1 MESIFLLLALYSSW
15 RLQRTLA
22 SLQNRIALVTG
33 ASRGIGKSIAI
44 ALANAGCHVAVN
56 YHAQQSAAE
65 SVRSAIQKLGRRAIA
80 IQADVSIP
88 ADVERIV
95 SQTERE
101 LGEVQI
107 LVNNAGIAQTKPIA
121 EITLE
126 DWEHMLRVN
135 LSSAFL
141 VTQRV
146 LPAMRKRRWG
156 RIINLSSVAAQTGG
170 VIGPHYAASKAG
182 LIGLTHSYA
191 ALLAKEGITAN
202 AIAPAL
208 LETDMVTG
216 NPNASADRIPLG
228 YFGHPDEAGRAA
240 VLLAES
246 DYITGQTLNLNG
258 GWYMS

>member
-1 MESIFLLLALYSSW
+1 
-15 RLQRTLA
+15 LA
-22 SLQNRIALVTG
+22 SLHNRIALITG
-33 ASRGIGKSIAI
+33 ASRGIGKSTAL
-44 ALANAGCHVAVN
+44 ALANAGCHISVN
-56 YHAQQSAAE
+56 YHKQAAAAE
-65 SVRSAIQKLGRRAIA
+65 SVVAAIQNLGRRAIP
-80 IQADVSIP
+80 IQADVSLP
-88 ADVERIV
+88 ADVDRLV
-95 SQTERE
+95 SQTERD
-101 LGEVQI
+101 LGEIEI

-126 DWEHMLRVN
+126 DWDRILRVN
-135 LSSAFL
+135 LTSAFL

-146 LPAMRKRRWG
+146 LPSMRKRRWG

-170 VIGPHYAASKAG
+170 VIGPHYATSKAG

-216 NPNASADRIPLG
+216 NPNASPDKIPLG

-258 GWYMS
+258 GWYMSS

>member
-1 MESIFLLLALYSSW
+1 MS
-15 RLQRTLA
+15 

-33 ASRGIGKSIAI
+33 ASRGIGRSI
-44 ALANAGCHVAVN
+44 ALALASAGCHIAVN
-56 YHAQQSAAE
+56 YRQQAAAAE
-65 SVRSAIQKLGRRAIA
+65 EVRQAIEKLGRRAIVV
-80 IQADVSIP
+80 QADLAVP
-88 ADVERIV
+88 REVERLV
-95 SQTERE
+95 SETEGQ
-101 LGEVQI
+101 LGEVEI
-107 LVNNAGIAQTKPIA
+107 LVNNAGIAQSKPVA
-121 EITLE
+121 EITLA
-126 DWEHMLRVN
+126 DWEQIVRVN
-135 LSSAFL
+135 LTSAFL

-146 LPAMRKRRWG
+146 LPNMRRRRWG

-170 VIGPHYAASKAG
+170 VVGPHYAASKAG
-182 LIGLTHSYA
+182 LLGLTHSYA
-191 ALLAKEGITAN
+191 SLLAKEGITAN

-216 NPNASADRIPLG
+216 NPNASTDRIPLG

>member
-1 MESIFLLLALYSSW
+1 MSALDH
-15 RLQRTLA
+15 
-22 SLQNRIALVTG
+22 RIALVTG
-33 ASRGIGKSIAI
+33 ASRGIGKSIAL
-44 ALANAGCHVAVN
+44 ALAKAGCHVAVN
-56 YHAQQSAAE
+56 YRQQAGAAGE
-65 SVRSAIQKLGRRAIA
+65 VRSEIEKLGKRVIA
-80 IQADVSIP
+80 IQADVSVP
-88 ADVERIV
+88 ADVERLV
-95 SQTERE
+95 CETERQ
-101 LGEVQI
+101 LGEIEI

-126 DWEHMLRVN
+126 DWERILRVN
-135 LSSAFL
+135 LTSAFQ

-146 LPAMRKRRWG
+146 LPGMRKRRWG

-170 VIGPHYAASKAG
+170 VIGPHYATSKAG

-216 NPNASADRIPLG
+216 NLNASPDRIPLG

-246 DYITGQTLNLNG
+246 DYITGQTINLNG
-258 GWYMS
+258 GWYMSS

>member
-1 MESIFLLLALYSSW
+1 MSSLNNRVAL
-15 RLQRTLA
+15 
-22 SLQNRIALVTG
+22 ITG
-33 ASRGIGKSIAI
+33 ASRGIGKSIAL
-44 ALANAGCHVAVN
+44 ALANAGCHASVN
-56 YHAQQSAAE
+56 YIQRAVAAE
-65 SVRSAIQKLGRRAIA
+65 EVRLEIGKLGRRAVT
-80 IQADVSIP
+80 IQADVSIS
-88 ADVERIV
+88 ADVERLV
-95 SQTERE
+95 SETERQ
-101 LGEVQI
+101 LGEVEI

-121 EITLE
+121 EVTLE
-126 DWEHMLRVN
+126 DFERILRIN
-135 LSSAFL
+135 LTSAFL

-146 LPAMRKRRWG
+146 LPNMRKRRWG

-170 VIGPHYAASKAG
+170 VIGPHYATSKAG

-191 ALLAKEGITAN
+191 SLLAKEGITAN

-216 NPNASADRIPLG
+216 NRSASPDKIPLG

-246 DYITGQTLNLNG
+246 DYITGQTINVNG

>member
-1 MESIFLLLALYSSW
+1 MPALDH
-15 RLQRTLA
+15 
-22 SLQNRIALVTG
+22 RIALVTG
-33 ASRGIGKSIAI
+33 ASRGIGKSIAL
-44 ALANAGCHVAVN
+44 ALAKAGCHVAVN
-56 YHAQQSAAE
+56 YRQQAGAAGE
-65 SVRSAIQKLGRRAIA
+65 VRSEIEKLGKRVIA
-80 IQADVSIP
+80 IQADVSVP
-88 ADVERIV
+88 ADVERLV
-95 SQTERE
+95 CETERQ
-101 LGEVQI
+101 LGEIEI

-126 DWEHMLRVN
+126 DWERILRVN
-135 LSSAFL
+135 LTSAFL

-146 LPAMRKRRWG
+146 LPGMRKRRWG

-170 VIGPHYAASKAG
+170 VIGPHYATSKAG

-191 ALLAKEGITAN
+191 ALLAKQGITAN

-216 NPNASADRIPLG
+216 NLNASPDRIPLG

-246 DYITGQTLNLNG
+246 DYITGQTINLNG
-258 GWYMS
+258 GWYMSS

>member
-1 MESIFLLLALYSSW
+1 M
-15 RLQRTLA
+15 A

-33 ASRGIGKSIAI
+33 ASRGIGKSIAL
-44 ALANAGCHVAVN
+44 ALANAGCHIAVN
-56 YHAQQSAAE
+56 YHQQAAAAE
-65 SVRSAIQKLGRRAIA
+65 EVCAAIENRGRRAVT

-88 ADVERIV
+88 ADVERLV
-95 SQTERE
+95 SETERQ
-101 LGEVQI
+101 LGEVEI

-121 EITLE
+121 DITLE
-126 DWEHMLRVN
+126 DWERILRVN
-135 LSSAFL
+135 LTSAFL

-146 LPAMRKRRWG
+146 LPNMRKRRWG

-170 VIGPHYAASKAG
+170 VIGPHYATSKAG

-191 ALLAKEGITAN
+191 NLLAKEGITAN

-216 NPNASADRIPLG
+216 NPNATPDKIPLG

-246 DYITGQTLNLNG
+246 DYITGQTINLNG
-258 GWYMS
+258 GWYFS

>member
-1 MESIFLLLALYSSW
+1 
-15 RLQRTLA
+15 LA

-33 ASRGIGKSIAI
+33 ASRGIGKSIAF
-44 ALANAGCHVAVN
+44 ALANGGCHVAVN
-56 YHAQQSAAE
+56 YHSQQSAAE
-65 SVRSAIQKLGRRAIA
+65 SAVAAIQKLGRRAIA
-80 IQADVSIP
+80 IQADVSLP
-88 ADVERIV
+88 ADVDRLI
-95 SQTERE
+95 SQTERD
-101 LGEVQI
+101 LGEIEI

-126 DWEHMLRVN
+126 DWDRILRVN
-135 LSSAFL
+135 LTSAFL

-146 LPAMRKRRWG
+146 LPNMRKRRWG

-170 VIGPHYAASKAG
+170 VIGPHYATSKAG

-202 AIAPAL
+202 AMAPAL

-216 NPNASADRIPLG
+216 NTNVSPDRIPLG

-258 GWYMS
+258 GWYMSS